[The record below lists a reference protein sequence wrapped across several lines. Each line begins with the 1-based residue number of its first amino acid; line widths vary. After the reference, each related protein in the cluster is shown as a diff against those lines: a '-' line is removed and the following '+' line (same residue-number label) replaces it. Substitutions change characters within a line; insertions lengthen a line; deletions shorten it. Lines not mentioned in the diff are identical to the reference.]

1 MARFM
6 CVSVKHR
13 SVDRAVEKLSQVEIA
28 SFHVNRHRSLLHH
41 KRSAMGSDTL
51 AHGPSG
57 QDCVDLFCTECFI
70 KLHRKGKRRQH
81 VHLTIDNTGRA
92 DDAAPIREAPRALLY
107 RREAVHDA
115 SAHVWIHAQYSTVP
129 YMLGA

>member
-1 MARFM
+1 
-6 CVSVKHR
+6 
-13 SVDRAVEKLSQVEIA
+13 
-28 SFHVNRHRSLLHH
+28 
-41 KRSAMGSDTL
+41 MGSDTL

-129 YMLGA
+129 YRTIPYVTILQYHTLPYITYMLGA